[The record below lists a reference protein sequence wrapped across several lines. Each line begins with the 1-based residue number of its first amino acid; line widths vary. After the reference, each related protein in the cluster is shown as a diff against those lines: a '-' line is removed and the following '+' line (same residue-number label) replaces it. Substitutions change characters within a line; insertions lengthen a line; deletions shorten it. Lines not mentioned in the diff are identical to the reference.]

1 MKTLL
6 ILAIATIQALTGCNA
21 GPVRPKSH
29 DAMFAV
35 AWTQNSAEFQA
46 LCATVYAGARRHL
59 DAALADTSWTALLEQ
74 GGAEF
79 STLPPAL
86 VIDLDETV
94 LDNSAHAARLIVDH
108 DEFVEDGNWR
118 TWVEEAAAPEY
129 PGAIEF
135 LRSAA
140 RKGIRVFYVTNRR
153 ANVETATIANLKRL
167 GAPLP
172 SGEEADVVLSRG
184 DLGDDSSD
192 KGARRTWIG
201 RSYRVL
207 MLIGDDL
214 GDFLSAVKPTLGP
227 GKAAPTAIRTE
238 ARTLLETR
246 ASRVRDFA
254 SHWGTRWFM
263 LPNPAYGSWQSLVDA
278 TATLDDGT
286 IDRREILRTQR
297 STPPAR

>member
-1 MKTLL
+1 MKPLL
-6 ILAIATIQALTGCNA
+6 LLALAAHLALTGCNA
-21 GPVRPKSH
+21 GPTPSKSH
-29 DAMFAV
+29 DAMLAI
-35 AWTQNSAEFQA
+35 AWTQHSAEFQA
-46 LCATVYAGARRHL
+46 LCATVYAGASRHL
-59 DAALADTSWTALLEQ
+59 DAALADDTWTALLEQ

-79 STLPPAL
+79 RALPPAL

-94 LDNSAHAARLIVDH
+94 LDNSAHAARLIVD
-108 DEFVEDGNWR
+108 DRAFVEDGNWR
-118 TWVEEAAAPEY
+118 TWVEEAAAPAY

-135 LRSAA
+135 LQSAA
-140 RKGIRVFYVTNRR
+140 GKGVRVFYVTNRR
-153 ANVETATIANLKRL
+153 ANVETATIANLQRL

-192 KGARRTWIG
+192 KGTRRTWIG

-214 GDFLSAVKPTLGP
+214 GDFLSAVKPTLRP
-227 GKAAPTAIRTE
+227 GQASPTAIRTE

-246 ASRVRDFA
+246 ATRVRDFA

-263 LPNPAYGSWQSLVDA
+263 LPNPTYGSWQSLVDA
-278 TATLDDGT
+278 TAMHDDGT
-286 IDRREILRTQR
+286 IDRRAVLRTQR
-297 STPPAR
+297 SSTPAR